1 MSDQKIYTT
10 INEFKQYLLIKESYF
25 KDNDY
30 YIEKAMDQYDD
41 TYLEEIYE
49 FQYPD
54 NDRDDDPEHYKQF
67 MYDYFNDLIDD
78 VLNEIYDVLENE
90 TEIYRSIKVSNDWTV
105 DNLGDSNLGVYW
117 TYDKDLAEAHWGHN
131 DKNKPKEVLI
141 VGEILN
147 KDTVNIEET
156 IMANMA
162 PGLGEEEKEIR
173 LIENKYILIKGVEI
187 DDEFIE
193 VNTEYKI

>member
-54 NDRDDDPEHYKQF
+54 NDRADDPEHYKQF
-67 MYDYFNDLIDD
+67 MYDYFNDSIDD
-78 VLNEIYDVLENE
+78 ILADVYDVLDNE
-90 TEIYRSIKVSNDWTV
+90 TEIYRSIKISNDWTV

-187 DDEFIE
+187 DDKFIE
-193 VNTEYKI
+193 VNKEYKI